1 MEMTMATLHKYL
13 VWMLVATF
21 LGAMGA
27 CAPTAERRG
36 TGEVIDDA
44 TLTARVKTALLK
56 VEGIGSFKVDVTT
69 NRGEVQLSGFV
80 RDEDMIRRVVDT
92 TRHVPGVVRVYNDLR
107 LAPRR

>member
-1 MEMTMATLHKYL
+1 MATAKQYL
-13 VWMLVATF
+13 VWLLIAVC
-21 LGAMGA
+21 MGTMAA

-56 VEGIGSFKVDVTT
+56 VEGLSSFKVDVTT

-80 RDEDMIRRVVDT
+80 KDQDMIKRSVETVRN
-92 TRHVPGVVRVYNDLR
+92 VPGVVRVYNDLR